1 MVGLGLF
8 GPRRTPRRYKVSGN
22 DSEWESKRKQL
33 AMKSAFYSPF
43 FRIEWAMWANE
54 KALYGGLSEL

>member
-1 MVGLGLF
+1 MFGLA
-8 GPRRTPRRYKVSGN
+8 RSAVRIKRYTS
-22 DSEWESKRKQL
+22 DSSWEKKRKEL

-54 KALYGGLSEL
+54 QALYGGLSELQV